1 MRIAIVRRAAGASFS
16 MDVYADALVSGLKVV
31 RPDWE
36 IIELAPAIYNSQSRS
51 LLNGLNKYY
60 QRYWK
65 YPQDIKRQEVD
76 IFHVIDHSHGHLCYW
91 LKHTGKPVV
100 VTCHDLINFIQP
112 ENGRTRALIPAISM
126 PVWKF
131 SVRGIREADRIITVS
146 THTAKDVE
154 QILDIKF
161 QELTVIPNAVEPIF
175 RPISQTEVDDFR
187 KQNGILPETTCILN
201 VGSNHPRKNVLTI
214 LKAIEALVKKGVP
227 VHFFKTGEQLTGE
240 LKTFIDNHNLNTN
253 ITYLGKPDKDT
264 LVKIYNAADILLAPS
279 LYEGFGMTILEAMAC
294 GTPAI
299 ASNVASLPEVA
310 GDAGI
315 LVDPMNIQEIVE
327 AVCRLRN
334 DSELRQRLID
344 KGFNRAKLFTW
355 EKTAEQVANIYSS
368 FFNTSSS
375 SQTSEV
381 KKSVT
386 LF

>member
-1 MRIAIVRRAAGASFS
+1 MRIAIVRRAAGDSFS
-16 MDVYADALVSGLKVV
+16 MDVYADALVSGLKTV

-36 IIELAPAIYNSQSRS
+36 IIELAPAIYKHKNRS

-60 QRYWK
+60 QHYWK
-65 YPQDIKRQEVD
+65 YPLDIKRQEVD

-112 ENGRTRALIPAISM
+112 ENGRTQAVIPAIST
-126 PVWKF
+126 PVWKL
-131 SVRGIREADRIITVS
+131 SVKGIREADRIITVS
-146 THTAKDVE
+146 AHTAKDVE
-154 QILDIKF
+154 QILNIKS
-161 QELTVIPNAVEPIF
+161 QELTVVPNAVEPIF

-187 KQNGILPETTCILN
+187 RRNGILPETTCILN

-214 LKAIEALVKKGVP
+214 LKSIQALLAKGLP
-227 VHFFKTGEQLTGE
+227 VHFFKTGEELKGE
-240 LKTFIDNHNLNTN
+240 LKTFIDSHNLNTN
-253 ITYLGKPDKDT
+253 ITYLGKPDKET

-310 GDAGI
+310 GDAGM
-315 LVDPMNIQEIVE
+315 LVNPMNIQEIIE

-334 DSELRQRLID
+334 DPELYQKLID
-344 KGFNRAKLFTW
+344 KGLNRAKLFTW
-355 EKTAEQVANIYSS
+355 EKTAEQVANIYSNLV
-368 FFNTSSS
+368 NTSSS
-375 SQTSEV
+375 SQRSEV
-381 KKSVT
+381 KNSVT